1 VHDRGGESQLTTPTR
16 ICAVGV
22 SPVSK
27 SLMMNLKQIIALGTR
42 DTQSNE
48 NKQGECKEIVDT
60 FDPVTFAL
68 TESNLG
74 VVRLRLTNEDGGVLN
89 IKAGK
94 SVELP
99 KKGKDLDKIRV
110 LINDY
115 VVYYG
120 TIEMKDRE
128 TGERLLDEDGDP
140 RLAAWFTFGASASL
154 DPAETFTMEDIF
166 EIKKPAPKPARG
178 KVRPA

>member
-1 VHDRGGESQLTTPTR
+1 
-16 ICAVGV
+16 
-22 SPVSK
+22 
-27 SLMMNLKQIIALGTR
+27 MNLKQAIALGTR
-42 DTQSNE
+42 DAQSNE
-48 NKQGECKEIVDT
+48 LQQVEFREIVDT
-60 FDPVTFAL
+60 FEPVTFAL

-99 KKGKDLDKIRV
+99 KKGKDLDKIKT

-120 TIEMKDRE
+120 TVTMKDRE
-128 TGERLLDEDGDP
+128 TGETLLDEDGDP

-154 DPAETFTMEDIF
+154 DPAETFTMEDVF
-166 EIKKPAPKPARG
+166 EIKKAPKGRG
-178 KVRPA
+178 RAVGA